1 LKAEPIYLVNN
12 IYVSWNAKMPKT
24 VVTMK
29 EKKIHAFM
37 FALRSMKLTLCKKIP
52 NIHQIFKKDCLKF
65 VPTHE

>member
-1 LKAEPIYLVNN
+1 
-12 IYVSWNAKMPKT
+12 MPKT